1 MNNRKIKNKNLIFG
15 VRAVIEAVKAGKDF
29 DKIQIQRG
37 NQSALVKELLS
48 VANTHQL
55 PVQFVP
61 QEKFRIYQGKNHQG
75 VIAVLSPI
83 TYQQIEDIIPV
94 VYENGQDPFILILD
108 EISDVRN
115 FGAIVRTAECAGV
128 HAVVIPGKGSAAI
141 TADAIKTSAGAL
153 FKVPVCRTRSL
164 LKAIDFLKSSGLKII
179 SATEKTDTD
188 YTSIDFTGPLAIVM
202 GAEDKGISSKII
214 QISDALAKIPVLGT
228 IESLN
233 VSVAA
238 GILLYETLR
247 QKRKVIK

>member
-15 VRAVIEAVKAGKDF
+15 VRAVIEALKAGKDF

-48 VANTHQL
+48 VANTHQV

-83 TYQQIEDIIPV
+83 TYQQIEDIIPM
-94 VYENGQDPFILILD
+94 VYEDGQDPFILILD

-128 HAVVIPGKGSAAI
+128 HAIVIPEKGSAAI

-164 LKAIDFLKSSGLKII
+164 LKTIDFLKSSGLKII
-179 SATEKTDTD
+179 SATEKTNTE

-202 GAEDKGISSKII
+202 GAEDKGISPKIM

-233 VSVAA
+233 VSVAT

-247 QKRKVIK
+247 QKKAVIK

>member
-1 MNNRKIKNKNLIFG
+1 MANKRKDKDLIFG
-15 VRAVIEAVKAGKDF
+15 VRSVIEAIKSGKDF

-48 VANTHQL
+48 VANTHQV

-83 TYQQIEDIIPV
+83 TYQKIENIIPTI
-94 VYENGQDPFILILD
+94 YEEGENPFILILD

-115 FGAIVRTAECAGV
+115 FGAIIRTAECSGV
-128 HAVVIPGKGSAAI
+128 HAVIIPDKGSAAI
-141 TADAIKTSAGAL
+141 TGDAIKTSAGAL
-153 FKVPVCRTRSL
+153 FKVPVCRVRSL
-164 LKAIDFLKSSGLKII
+164 LQTIDFLKTSGLKII
-179 SATEKTDTD
+179 SASEKTEAN
-188 YTSIDFTGPLAIVM
+188 YTSVDFNVPLALIM
-202 GAEDKGISSKII
+202 GSEEKGVSPKILKT
-214 QISDALAKIPVLGT
+214 SDAIVKIPILGT

-238 GILLYETLR
+238 GILLYEAVR
-247 QKRKVIK
+247 QKTGNTGN